1 MKEHKNIVTQILN
14 EYFNGNHASMA
25 VLFGVSSMAV
35 RKWQILGEF
44 PAKNG
49 RMQQAHELTGI
60 DYKKLTPSAY
70 KSPDGFNKRLQNFQ
84 LAA

>member
-1 MKEHKNIVTQILN
+1 MHNIVSN
-14 EYFNGNHASMA
+14 VRFEFFNGSYSKMA
-25 VLFGVSSMAV
+25 EVFGVSSMAV
-35 RKWQILGEF
+35 RKWEASQEF
-44 PAKNG
+44 PAKHG

-84 LAA
+84 LVA